1 MQLPQHAPTRRHQI
15 LSTCINLPGQFH
27 MSQLKRRVLVLTQRT
42 HFGLGLRLLYLRG
55 LRRHV
60 GEGDLDGVL
69 DAVQQLDDHV
79 RHHLER
85 GPVLARRVAHH
96 GVAHLER

>member
-1 MQLPQHAPTRRHQI
+1 MLPP
-15 LSTCINLPGQFH
+15 STLLLLLLANLGF
-27 MSQLKRRVLVLTQRT
+27 
-42 HFGLGLRLLYLRG
+42 GLRLLYLRG

-79 RHHLER
+79 RDHLER
-85 GPVLARRVAHH
+85 GPVLARRVGHH
-96 GVAHLER
+96 RAPHLQKTAIVL